1 MLSKCRFN
9 IKQFHA
15 TLFEDLSIKIFR
27 KPQHSLTNSPS
38 SSLSWFL
45 SSDNSAPELSST
57 EMKLAG
63 RDAGDVADTLLD
75 VPVPACAVDDTCG
88 TEVIK
93 MRSRPRRSHHQASAG

>member
-1 MLSKCRFN
+1 MPDS
-9 IKQFHA
+9 IWGEIHA
-15 TLFEDLSIKIFR
+15 TSFEDLSIKIFR
-27 KPQHSLTNSPS
+27 KHQHSLSPS

-75 VPVPACAVDDTCG
+75 VPVPACAVDDT
-88 TEVIK
+88 
-93 MRSRPRRSHHQASAG
+93 

>member
-1 MLSKCRFN
+1 MPIQLEASFTQLCLKICLLRS
-9 IKQFHA
+9 
-15 TLFEDLSIKIFR
+15 FESTSIL
-27 KPQHSLTNSPS
+27 SLTNSPS

-75 VPVPACAVDDTCG
+75 VPVPACAVDDT
-88 TEVIK
+88 
-93 MRSRPRRSHHQASAG
+93 

>member
-1 MLSKCRFN
+1 MPIQYEASFTQLCLTICLLRSFESTR
-9 IKQFHA
+9 
-15 TLFEDLSIKIFR
+15 TL
-27 KPQHSLTNSPS
+27 SPS

-75 VPVPACAVDDTCG
+75 VPVPASCAVDDTCN
-88 TEVIK
+88 
-93 MRSRPRRSHHQASAG
+93 